1 MGIGDMTKKTTI
13 TDPTT
18 GDELQ
23 AYRQSDEVLVA
34 KSAEGWSVFHGPSG
48 KWLRGQDGVKGR
60 FKQKRE
66 AVEYAAYLMEKLD
79 MNFTTPEG
87 FVTINP
93 NYREF
98 V

>member
-1 MGIGDMTKKTTI
+1 MTKKTTI

-34 KSAEGWSVFHGPSG
+34 KSNQGWSVFHLPSG
-48 KWLRGQDGVKGR
+48 RWLRSQDGVKGR

-66 AVEYAAYLMEKLD
+66 AVDYAAHLMEKLD
-79 MNFTTPEG
+79 MNFTDEAG
-87 FVTINP
+87 FLSLNP
-93 NYREF
+93 RYQE
-98 V
+98 VV